1 MKEDLK
7 AIAKYRLEQ
16 AAESLT
22 DASLLLNSGG
32 SLRSVINRSYYVMFY
47 AILALIAEKG
57 MGSSKHSGV
66 ISIFDKE
73 YVKKEIFPKEMSKSL
88 HRAFHLRQESD
99 YKEFIII
106 TREETKKIKQQAEDF
121 LNQVKDYL
129 EAEWPKESSH

>member
-1 MKEDLK
+1 LKEDLK